1 MLHGGRLPASMASA
15 ATGPNGISQGAS
27 ITRCQS
33 PCCLPVTESGSGE
46 AQQGDRG
53 RRPTAAL
60 GSTEPCGTTGNV
72 VGVNTSG
79 HPPRRVKGQG
89 WGARKGAGALGL
101 MDGAASGTSHEPP
114 EPKLRRTQPKRL
126 LWETPAP
133 RSHSPPALR
142 RRPPEAGPSPK
153 GPHVDWAWGAG
164 AGLRA
169 PPPSRAPPRPLLR
182 AQTFIDLDSR
192 HPRKAWPQIF
202 LVQSQGRGVGQQGRK
217 RDFKKSVLKKM
228 SLCKRVAASPGAGSS
243 SRRPAAPPG
252 QAPGPQ
258 GPQ

>member
-1 MLHGGRLPASMASA
+1 MLHRGRLPASMASA

-33 PCCLPVTESGSGE
+33 PCCLPIMGSGSGE
-46 AQQGDRG
+46 AQQGDGG
-53 RRPTAAL
+53 RRPTAAS
-60 GSTEPCGTTGNV
+60 GSTEAHGGTAGAGAQRA
-72 VGVNTSG
+72 VGVNTGG
-79 HPPRRVKGQG
+79 HPPWHVKGQG

-101 MDGAASGTSHEPP
+101 TGGAASGTFHEPP

-133 RSHSPPALR
+133 QSRSPPALR
-142 RRPPEAGPSPK
+142 PRPPQAGPSPR
-153 GPHVDWAWGAG
+153 GPRVGWAWGAG

-169 PPPSRAPPRPLLR
+169 TPPSRAPPRPLLW

-217 RDFKKSVLKKM
+217 RDF
-228 SLCKRVAASPGAGSS
+228 
-243 SRRPAAPPG
+243 
-252 QAPGPQ
+252 
-258 GPQ
+258 